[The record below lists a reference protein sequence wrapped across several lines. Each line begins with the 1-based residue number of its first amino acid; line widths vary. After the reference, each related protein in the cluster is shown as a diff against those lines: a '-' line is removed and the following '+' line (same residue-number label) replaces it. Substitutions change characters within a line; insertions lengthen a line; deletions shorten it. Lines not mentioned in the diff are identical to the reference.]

1 MCRSLEPIPLTLL
14 QLCSHYRE
22 LYDQAEA
29 RPEVA
34 LKLGTIPVT
43 QMKTTELRLRQKNR
57 ENEVLKVPV
66 IETS

>member
-43 QMKTTELRLRQKNR
+43 QMKTT
-57 ENEVLKVPV
+57 
-66 IETS
+66 S